1 MTNQFFSLIYR
12 KAHIRLKENLKSVSY
27 FPAKVLHDTLTMQTS
42 AISFWVCFYRYWS
55 ITKAMKIHCIFRSR
69 LRTIRVRAVWLQFTT
84 QWKINC
90 LVQQRYTF

>member
-42 AISFWVCFYRYWS
+42 AISF
-55 ITKAMKIHCIFRSR
+55 
-69 LRTIRVRAVWLQFTT
+69 
-84 QWKINC
+84 
-90 LVQQRYTF
+90 